1 MQRLRK
7 NTKFILQLEIKE
19 GKKLKEQSANI
30 KHYIELHFIV
40 LLFGFTAVL
49 GKLITISAAELVV
62 YRMGISATVLGLF
75 CAISKINFR
84 LPTKQIIQILSV
96 GLIVAAHWV
105 FFFEAVKVSNVA
117 VTLGVMASGTLFV
130 SFLEPIVEKR
140 KIWWV
145 EVFIGIVIMIGLYI
159 LTRFA
164 MNYYLGIIYALIS
177 SFLAALFGVA
187 NRQLTQGTNPVVI
200 SFYEM
205 AAGCVAVLVYLYGTG
220 NSLCVLQDLLPA
232 DYLWI
237 GILAIL
243 CTAYAFVGTV
253 RLMKVLSTYTV
264 SLAINLEPVYG
275 IILAFLIFGESERM
289 DFGFYIGAII
299 LVVSIF
305 VYPVLKN
312 KGFGN

>member
-1 MQRLRK
+1 MEKQV
-7 NTKFILQLEIKE
+7 
-19 GKKLKEQSANI
+19 ANYR
-30 KHYIELHFIV
+30 HYLELHFIV
-40 LLFGFTAVL
+40 LLFGFTAIL
-49 GKLITISAAELVV
+49 GKLISISAAELVV
-62 YRMGISATVLGLF
+62 YRMGIAAFALSVF
-75 CAISKINFR
+75 CYFSKISFQ
-84 LPTKQIIQILSV
+84 LPTKRIVQIILTGFV
-96 GLIVAAHWV
+96 VAAHWV
-105 FFFEAVKVSNVA
+105 FFFEAVKVSNVS

-130 SFLEPIVEKR
+130 SFIEPLIEKR

-145 EVFIGIVIMIGLYI
+145 EVFIGMVILIGLYI
-159 LTRFA
+159 MTRFA
-164 MNYYLGIIYALIS
+164 MHYYLGIIYALIS
-177 SFLAALFGVA
+177 SFLAALFGVF
-187 NRQLTQGTNPVVI
+187 NRQLTQDNNPVII

-205 AAGCVAVLVYLYGTG
+205 LAGSVAVLVYIYVSGY
-220 NSLCVLQDLLPA
+220 SLTAPQNLPVS

-305 VYPVLKN
+305 AYPLLKHR
-312 KGFGN
+312 KISK